1 VLAAGL
7 RNFTHLSVDV
17 DREGDTDVTQTG
29 EGGNTDLGHEGC
41 TSSNTSHLVPAAGE
55 GEGERES
62 PTHGM
67 WSVELAMGYPWTIRS
82 PVNYSGSVILHFTDT
97 KESGTIHAV
106 AHTGQEYYDEDE
118 AGVRHRTETKN
129 QKDAED
135 TITKILKR
143 HSRRKTVAG
152 ILIFFMLAV
161 ILIFTRLTPG
171 ICSPWSLSTRR
182 YVCRFL
188 AVIFS
193 RCECVRTLFTRNWY
207 GFFGSRSTPQKS
219 AERDDDEE
227 STDRNL
233 LTLNTRHNSITTL
246 NSITSHVNL
255 SFNDRNNV
263 WKSRSTSGNPSREDR
278 LDRIDGGER
287 SRKGDLIVTEVY
299 DRIYQNDSDED
310 SAESI
315 QKSISFVSISSNAS
329 SGSSPRKKYITW
341 GTSTHLSAPIFTRL
355 VNESSS
361 VQSRSTNSSDGGY
374 GSVNSLSSVDS

>member
-1 VLAAGL
+1 MSAAGL
-7 RNFTHLSVDV
+7 RNFTLLSSNI
-17 DREGDTDVTQTG
+17 DRDEDAAVAQTG
-29 EGGNTDLGHEGC
+29 ERGDEDQRHEGS
-41 TSSNTSHLVPAAGE
+41 TSSSNVSHIVPPE
-55 GEGERES
+55 GDSVR
-62 PTHGM
+62 PRHGV
-67 WSVELAMGYPWTIRS
+67 WSVELAMGYPWTVRS

-97 KESGTIHAV
+97 KDSGTVHAV
-106 AHTGQEYYDEDE
+106 TRTGQEYYDEDE
-118 AGVRHRTETKN
+118 AGVRHRTGSRS

-135 TITKILKR
+135 SIAKNIIR
-143 HSRRKTVAG
+143 QSRRKTVVG
-152 ILIFFMLAV
+152 MLIFFMIAV

-171 ICSPWSLSTRR
+171 IRSPWSPSVRR
-182 YVCRFL
+182 HVCRFL
-188 AVIFS
+188 AVVFS
-193 RCECVRTLFTRNWY
+193 RCECIRVLFTRNWY

-246 NSITSHVNL
+246 NSITSHVNM
-255 SFNDRNNV
+255 SNYDRNNI
-263 WKSRSTSGNPSREDR
+263 WKSRSTSLNSLKEDR
-278 LDRIDGGER
+278 LDGNER
-287 SRKGDLIVTEVY
+287 SRNDDIIVTEVY

-329 SGSSPRKKYITW
+329 YGSSPRKKYITW

-355 VNESSS
+355 VNGSSS

>member
-1 VLAAGL
+1 LAAGL
-7 RNFTHLSVDV
+7 RNFTRLSVDI
-17 DREGDTDVTQTG
+17 DREGDTDITQTG
-29 EGGNTDLGHEGC
+29 ERGNMDLRREGS
-41 TSSNTSHLVPAAGE
+41 TSSNASQLVPAD
-55 GEGERES
+55 GERVG
-62 PTHGM
+62 PKHGM

-97 KESGTIHAV
+97 MDSGTIHAV
-106 AHTGQEYYDEDE
+106 THTGQEYYDEDE

-135 TITKILKR
+135 TISKNLRR
-143 HSRRKTVAG
+143 HSRGKTVVG

-171 ICSPWSLSTRR
+171 ICNPWSQSTRR
-182 YVCRFL
+182 QVCRFL

-193 RCECVRTLFTRNWY
+193 RCECVRVLFTRNWY

-255 SFNDRNNV
+255 SFNDRNNNNV
-263 WKSRSTSGNPSREDR
+263 WKSRSTSGSSLREDR

-287 SRKGDLIVTEVY
+287 GRRGDLIVTEVY
-299 DRIYQNDSDED
+299 DRLYQNDSDED